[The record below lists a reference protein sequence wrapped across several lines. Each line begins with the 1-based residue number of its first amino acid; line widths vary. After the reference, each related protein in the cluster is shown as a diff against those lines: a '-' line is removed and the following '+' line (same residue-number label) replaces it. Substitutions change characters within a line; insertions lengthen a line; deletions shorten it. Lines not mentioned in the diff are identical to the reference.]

1 MCVCVCVPRWGET
14 AAYRKD
20 AERRESNDFYV
31 SWLDPN
37 SDFCDG
43 EPAVRAD
50 GFLYQKI
57 PEEFIFRVSLSCLP
71 FPEIVVT

>member
-1 MCVCVCVPRWGET
+1 MTSLSLGLIQTDFR
-14 AAYRKD
+14 
-20 AERRESNDFYV
+20 ND
-31 SWLDPN
+31 
-37 SDFCDG
+37 

-50 GFLYQKI
+50 GFLHKKI

>member
-1 MCVCVCVPRWGET
+1 MCPDGETVCT

-20 AERRESNDFYV
+20 TERKESNDFCA
-31 SWLDPN
+31 SQLDPN
-37 SDFCDG
+37 SDFCDD
-43 EPAVRAD
+43 EPAVKAD

-71 FPEIVVT
+71 FSEIVVT